1 MTKQSARAR
10 AHTNF
15 ALVKYWG
22 KRGTTLN
29 LPAVG
34 SISVT
39 LQGLATETS
48 VTFDPALDDDLLD
61 LNGTAANVEDRQ
73 RVSRF
78 LDLVRS
84 KAKVDAH
91 AHVVSR
97 YDFPTGA
104 GLASSAS
111 GFAALALA
119 ATTAAG
125 LELEP
130 TQLSELAR
138 RGSGSA
144 ARSIFGGF
152 VELARGHRDDG
163 SDCVAREL
171 APASH
176 WPLKVMVAVVSEN
189 KKDTGSTSGMDAS
202 RATSPF
208 YPAWVD
214 THPHDM
220 ASLRTA
226 VADKDFALLA
236 KITERSCMKMHAVML
251 ATDPA
256 LVYWRGAS
264 IEVVHA
270 VRELQRSG
278 IAATYTIDAGP
289 QVKVLTLAEHARAVE
304 DTLKKVPGVL
314 RVIASELGPA
324 AHIIER

>member
-1 MTKQSARAR
+1 MANRQARAR

-22 KRGTTLN
+22 KRGTALN

-39 LQGLATETS
+39 LQGLATETR
-48 VTFDPALDDDLLD
+48 VTFDGALEEDHLE
-61 LNGTAANVEDRQ
+61 LNGKVAGEDDRA

-78 LDLVRS
+78 LDLVRT
-84 KAKVDAH
+84 KAELADH
-91 AHVVSR
+91 ARVVSSN
-97 YDFPTGA
+97 DFPTGA

-119 ATTAAG
+119 ASHAAG
-125 LELEP
+125 LSLDP
-130 TQLSELAR
+130 TELSELAR

-152 VELARGHRDDG
+152 VELARGQRDDG

-171 APASH
+171 APPSH
-176 WPLKVMVAVVSEN
+176 WPLKVLVAVVSEAQ
-189 KKDTGSTSGMDAS
+189 KDTGSTSGMDAS
-202 RATSPF
+202 RVTSPY

-220 ASLRTA
+220 AQLRTA

-236 KITERSCMKMHAVML
+236 RITERSCMKMHAVML

-256 LVYWRGAS
+256 LVYWRGAT

-270 VRELQRSG
+270 VRALQRSG
-278 IAATYTIDAGP
+278 LPATYTIDAGP
-289 QVKVLTLAEHARAVE
+289 QVKVLTLAEHADDVSRSIAA
-304 DTLKKVPGVL
+304 VPGVL
-314 RVIASELGPA
+314 RVIASDLGPP
-324 AHIIER
+324 AHLLD